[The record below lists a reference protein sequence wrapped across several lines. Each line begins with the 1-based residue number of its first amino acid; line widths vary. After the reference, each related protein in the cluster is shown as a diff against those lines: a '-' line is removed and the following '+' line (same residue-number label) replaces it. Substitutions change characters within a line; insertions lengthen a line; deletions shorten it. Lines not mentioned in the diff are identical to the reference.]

1 MRAAMSREMHQT
13 DDDPQP
19 RKSRFSFEN
28 ASPEPKP
35 ERVRREAS
43 IDPDAAS
50 FSEWDDADERHES
63 VNSGACSSLA
73 QTSRR
78 EAAAE
83 TSNQSRP
90 GQGITKLFVQ
100 VISSVIGIGA
110 ITATLFSLWMPGSLM
125 PGNLQKQLAQAANPS
140 QVEALTADM
149 EPEVLPIG
157 FPAKKIG
164 IVVGHRG
171 SDSGAVCS
179 NGLTELE
186 VNSNVATFVQMKLID
201 LGYEVELLDEF
212 DPRLKD
218 YQAGLLLSIH
228 ADSCDYINDS
238 ATGFKVAAAFSET
251 KSENSA
257 RLVQCIADR
266 YANITGLRY
275 HYQSVTND
283 MTRYHAFSEI
293 DPNTTAGII
302 EVGFL
307 NLDQETL
314 TSNPERLADGI
325 VAGIKCYLNN
335 EGVSTQGT
343 QP

>member
-1 MRAAMSREMHQT
+1 MSKEMHQI

-19 RKSRFSFEN
+19 RKSRFSLE
-28 ASPEPKP
+28 SQKSEPESEK
-35 ERVRREAS
+35 VRREAS
-43 IDPDAAS
+43 IDA
-50 FSEWDDADERHES
+50 DDAGYDSENHGGAQFEARKSES
-63 VNSGACSSLA
+63 SYRA
-73 QTSRR
+73 QSSRR
-78 EAAAE
+78 EAIPEIAPR
-83 TSNQSRP
+83 SRP
-90 GQGITKLFVQ
+90 GQSIGKIFVQ
-100 VISSVIGIGA
+100 VISSVIGVGM

-125 PGNLQKQLAQAANPS
+125 PGNLQNRLAQAANPS
-140 QVEALTADM
+140 QAEVLTAT
-149 EPEVLPIG
+149 PEASILPSG

-186 VNSNVATFVQMKLID
+186 VNSNVATFAQMKLIE

-238 ATGFKVAAAFSET
+238 ATGFKVAAALSET
-251 KSENSA
+251 KSENSN
-257 RLVQCIADR
+257 RLVQCVADR

-302 EVGFL
+302 EIGFL

-314 TSNPERLADGI
+314 TSKPELLADGI
-325 VAGIKCYLNN
+325 VAGIKCYMNN
-335 EGVSTQGT
+335 EGVSDPGE

>member
-1 MRAAMSREMHQT
+1 MSKEMHHI

-19 RKSRFSFEN
+19 RKSRFSFDSP
-28 ASPEPKP
+28 ASESEP

-43 IDPDAAS
+43 IDS
-50 FSEWDDADERHES
+50 DDAMAEERNYERLQQEATMPES
-63 VNSGACSSLA
+63 HYRGQN
-73 QTSRR
+73 SRR
-78 EAAAE
+78 EAVIEGSAH
-83 TSNQSRP
+83 SHP
-90 GQGITKLFVQ
+90 GQGITKLFMQ
-100 VISSVIGIGA
+100 VISSVIGVGFV
-110 ITATLFSLWMPGSLM
+110 TATLFSLWMPGSLM
-125 PGNLQKQLAQAANPS
+125 PGNLQNRLAQAANPS
-140 QVEALTADM
+140 QA
-149 EPEVLPIG
+149 EVLTPKPETAMLPSG

-186 VNSNVATFVQMKLID
+186 VNSNIATFAQMKLID
-201 LGYEVELLDEF
+201 MGYDVELLDEF

-218 YQAGLLLSIH
+218 YQAGLLFSIH

-238 ATGFKVAAAFSET
+238 ATGFKVAAALSET
-251 KSENSA
+251 KSENST
-257 RLVQCIADR
+257 RLVQCVADR
-266 YANITGLRY
+266 YANLTGLRY

-307 NLDQETL
+307 NLDQEIL
-314 TSNPERLADGI
+314 TSNPELLADGI
-325 VAGIKCYLNN
+325 VAGIKCYMNN
-335 EGVSTQGT
+335 EGVSDPGV

>member
-1 MRAAMSREMHQT
+1 MSKEMHQI
-13 DDDPQP
+13 DEDPKP
-19 RKSRFSFEN
+19 RKSRFSFE
-28 ASPEPKP
+28 SHGSEPEP

-43 IDPDAAS
+43 IDSDGAVH
-50 FSEWDDADERHES
+50 SETRMPATTGRGH
-63 VNSGACSSLA
+63 
-73 QTSRR
+73 TSRR
-78 EAAAE
+78 EALPEGAPR
-83 TSNQSRP
+83 SKQGP
-90 GQGITKLFVQ
+90 GIGRLFAQ
-100 VISSVIGIGA
+100 VISSVIGVGV

-125 PGNLQKQLAQAANPS
+125 PGNLQNRMAQAANPS
-140 QVEALTADM
+140 QAEVLTAT
-149 EPEVLPIG
+149 PASLPMG
-157 FPAKKIG
+157 FPVKKIG

-171 SDSGAVCS
+171 GDSGAVCS

-186 VNSNVATFVQMKLID
+186 VNSNVATFAQMKLID
-201 LGYEVELLDEF
+201 MGYDVELLDEF
-212 DPRLKD
+212 DPRLKN

-238 ATGFKVAAAFSET
+238 ATGFKVAAALSET
-251 KSENSA
+251 KSENSN

-302 EVGFL
+302 EIGFL
-307 NLDQETL
+307 NLDQDIL
-314 TSNPERLADGI
+314 TSNPELLADGI
-325 VAGIKCYLNN
+325 VAGIKCYMNN
-335 EGVSTQGT
+335 EGVTDPGT

>member
-1 MRAAMSREMHQT
+1 MSKEMHQI
-13 DDDPQP
+13 DDDPKP
-19 RKSRFSFEN
+19 RKSRFSFDSQPQDSE
-28 ASPEPKP
+28 SQK
-35 ERVRREAS
+35 VRREAS
-43 IDPDAAS
+43 MDSDDVLFDKTNEAD
-50 FSEWDDADERHES
+50 FRSEVRQSES
-63 VNSGACSSLA
+63 PYRGQS
-73 QTSRR
+73 SRR
-78 EAAAE
+78 EDVPENA
-83 TSNQSRP
+83 SKGQSL
-90 GQGITKLFVQ
+90 QGIGRLFVQ
-100 VISSVIGIGA
+100 VMSSVIGVGVV
-110 ITATLFSLWMPGSLM
+110 TATLFSLWMPGSLM
-125 PGNLQKQLAQAANPS
+125 PSSLQNRLAQAANPS
-140 QVEALTADM
+140 QAEVLTAT
-149 EPEVLPIG
+149 PEAAVLPSG

-186 VNSNVATFVQMKLID
+186 VNSNVATFAQMKLID
-201 LGYEVELLDEF
+201 MGFDVELLDEF

-218 YQAGLLLSIH
+218 YQAGLLFSIH

-238 ATGFKVAAAFSET
+238 ATGFKVAAALSET
-251 KSENSA
+251 KSSNSN
-257 RLVQCIADR
+257 RLVQCVADR

-307 NLDQETL
+307 NLDQEIL
-314 TSNPERLADGI
+314 TSKPELLADGI
-325 VAGIKCYLNN
+325 VAGIKCYLEN
-335 EGVSTQGT
+335 EGVSDPGL

>member
-1 MRAAMSREMHQT
+1 MSREMHQL
-13 DDDPQP
+13 DDEPKP
-19 RKSRFSFEN
+19 RQSRFSFEN
-28 ASPEPKP
+28 QGTEPEL
-35 ERVRREAS
+35 EQVRREAS
-43 IDPDAAS
+43 ID
-50 FSEWDDADERHES
+50 ADEAMHSQAWTPET
-63 VNSGACSSLA
+63 SGGGH
-73 QTSRR
+73 TSRR
-78 EAAAE
+78 EAHPEGAPR
-83 TSNQSRP
+83 SKQIP
-90 GQGITKLFVQ
+90 GNGRLFAQ
-100 VISSVIGIGA
+100 VISSVIGVGV

-125 PGNLQKQLAQAANPS
+125 PGNLQNRMAQAANPS
-140 QVEALTADM
+140 QAEALTAT
-149 EPEVLPIG
+149 PAPLPLG
-157 FPAKKIG
+157 FPVKKIG

-186 VNSNVATFVQMKLID
+186 VNSNVATFAQMKLID
-201 LGYEVELLDEF
+201 MGYDVELLDEF
-212 DPRLKD
+212 DPRLKG

-228 ADSCDYINDS
+228 ADSCEYINDS
-238 ATGFKVAAAFSET
+238 ATGFKVAAALSET
-251 KSENSA
+251 KSENSS

-307 NLDQETL
+307 NLDQAIL
-314 TSNPERLADGI
+314 TSSPELLADGI
-325 VAGIKCYLNN
+325 VAGIKCYMNN
-335 EGVSTQGT
+335 EGVSDPGT

>member
-1 MRAAMSREMHQT
+1 MSKEMHQI
-13 DDDPQP
+13 DEDPKP
-19 RKSRFSFEN
+19 RKSRFSFE
-28 ASPEPKP
+28 SLGSEPEP

-43 IDPDAAS
+43 IDSDGVVH
-50 FSEWDDADERHES
+50 SETRMPATTGRGH
-63 VNSGACSSLA
+63 
-73 QTSRR
+73 TSRR
-78 EAAAE
+78 EAFPEGAPR
-83 TSNQSRP
+83 SKQGP
-90 GQGITKLFVQ
+90 GIGRLFAQ
-100 VISSVIGIGA
+100 VISSVIGVGV

-125 PGNLQKQLAQAANPS
+125 PGNLQNRMAHSANPS
-140 QVEALTADM
+140 QA
-149 EPEVLPIG
+149 EVLTVTPESLPMG
-157 FPAKKIG
+157 FPVKKIG
-164 IVVGHRG
+164 IVVGHKG

-186 VNSNVATFVQMKLID
+186 VNSNIATFAQMKLID
-201 LGYEVELLDEF
+201 MGYDVELLDEF
-212 DPRLKD
+212 DPRLKN

-238 ATGFKVAAAFSET
+238 ATGFKVAAALSET
-251 KSENSA
+251 KSENST

-283 MTRYHAFSEI
+283 MSRYHAFSEI

-307 NLDQETL
+307 NLDQDIL
-314 TSNPERLADGI
+314 TSNPELLADGI
-325 VAGIKCYLNN
+325 VAGIKCYMNN
-335 EGVSTQGT
+335 EGVTDPGT

>member
-1 MRAAMSREMHQT
+1 MSREMHQI
-13 DDDPQP
+13 DDDPKP
-19 RKSRFSFEN
+19 RKSRFSLEGHG
-28 ASPEPKP
+28 SEPEP

-43 IDPDAAS
+43 IDS
-50 FSEWDDADERHES
+50 DDARYNDASH
-63 VNSGACSSLA
+63 SGPQPEAGKYQSTYREQS
-73 QTSRR
+73 SRR
-78 EAAAE
+78 EAIPEGTAH
-83 TSNQSRP
+83 SHP
-90 GQGITKLFVQ
+90 GQGIGKLFAQ
-100 VISSVIGIGA
+100 VISSVIGVGA

-125 PGNLQKQLAQAANPS
+125 PGNLQNRIAQAANPS
-140 QVEALTADM
+140 QAEVLTAT
-149 EPEVLPIG
+149 PEAALLPSG

-186 VNSNVATFVQMKLID
+186 VNSNVATFAQMKLID
-201 LGYEVELLDEF
+201 MGYDVELLDEF

-218 YQAGLLLSIH
+218 YQAGLLFSIH

-238 ATGFKVAAAFSET
+238 ATGFKVAAALSET
-251 KSENSA
+251 KSENSN
-257 RLVQCIADR
+257 RLVQCVADR

-283 MTRYHAFSEI
+283 MTRYHAFTEI

-302 EVGFL
+302 EIGFL
-307 NLDQETL
+307 NLDQEML
-314 TSNPERLADGI
+314 TSDPERLADGI
-325 VAGIKCYLNN
+325 VAGIKCYMNN
-335 EGVSTQGT
+335 EGVSDPGV

>member
-1 MRAAMSREMHQT
+1 M
-13 DDDPQP
+13 
-19 RKSRFSFEN
+19 
-28 ASPEPKP
+28 
-35 ERVRREAS
+35 
-43 IDPDAAS
+43 
-50 FSEWDDADERHES
+50 
-63 VNSGACSSLA
+63 
-73 QTSRR
+73 
-78 EAAAE
+78 
-83 TSNQSRP
+83 
-90 GQGITKLFVQ
+90 
-100 VISSVIGIGA
+100 
-110 ITATLFSLWMPGSLM
+110 
-125 PGNLQKQLAQAANPS
+125 
-140 QVEALTADM
+140 
-149 EPEVLPIG
+149 
-157 FPAKKIG
+157 
-164 IVVGHRG
+164 
-171 SDSGAVCS
+171 S
-179 NGLTELE
+179 NGADKPKGTEKINGMTKVIVADLKRSDEFLKVVLE
-186 VNSNVATFVQMKLID
+186 KVTQERKRTVYESDFKELFLPFFRGQYVDDKEKTSELLQAWVRVAGSVFD
-201 LGYEVELLDEF
+201 EVELLDEF
-212 DPRLKD
+212 DARMD
-218 YQAGLLLSIH
+218 GYQAGLLLSIH

-238 ATGFKVAAAFSET
+238 ATGFKVAAALSET

>member
-1 MRAAMSREMHQT
+1 MSREMHQI
-13 DDDPQP
+13 DDDPKP
-19 RKSRFSFEN
+19 RKSRFSFDNPAIE
-28 ASPEPKP
+28 PEP
-35 ERVRREAS
+35 EGTRREAT
-43 IDPDAAS
+43 IDSTEAINDETNHFAQKQETAKAETS
-50 FSEWDDADERHES
+50 FRS
-63 VNSGACSSLA
+63 

-78 EAAAE
+78 EAVADGKSA
-83 TSNQSRP
+83 SYAGQSM
-90 GQGITKLFVQ
+90 GKLFMQ
-100 VISSVIGIGA
+100 VISYVIGVGFV
-110 ITATLFSLWMPGSLM
+110 TATLFSLWMPGSLI
-125 PGNLQKQLAQAANPS
+125 PGNLQDRIVQAANPS
-140 QVEALTADM
+140 QAEVLTAT
-149 EPEVLPIG
+149 PESAVLPSG

-186 VNSNVATFVQMKLID
+186 VNSNVATFAQMKLID
-201 LGYEVELLDEF
+201 LGYDVELLDEF

-218 YQAGLLLSIH
+218 YQAGLLISIH

-238 ATGFKVAAAFSET
+238 ATGFKVAAALSET

-257 RLVQCIADR
+257 RLVQCVADR

-275 HYQSVTND
+275 HYQSVTDD

-307 NLDQETL
+307 NLDQEVL
-314 TSNPERLADGI
+314 TSNPELLADGI
-325 VAGIKCYLNN
+325 VAGIKCYMNN
-335 EGVSTQGT
+335 EGVSDSGVR
-343 QP
+343 P

>member
-1 MRAAMSREMHQT
+1 MSKEMHQI

-19 RKSRFSFEN
+19 GKSRFSIE
-28 ASPEPKP
+28 SQRSEPESEK
-35 ERVRREAS
+35 VRREAS
-43 IDPDAAS
+43 IDA
-50 FSEWDDADERHES
+50 DDAGYGNENYAGAQSEARKSES
-63 VNSGACSSLA
+63 SYRGQS
-73 QTSRR
+73 SRR
-78 EAAAE
+78 EAIPEIAPR
-83 TSNQSRP
+83 SRP
-90 GQGITKLFVQ
+90 GQSIGKIFVQ
-100 VISSVIGIGA
+100 VISSVIGVGM

-125 PGNLQKQLAQAANPS
+125 PGNLQNRLAQAANPS
-140 QVEALTADM
+140 QAEVLTAT
-149 EPEVLPIG
+149 PESSILPSD
-157 FPAKKIG
+157 FPVKKIG

-186 VNSNVATFVQMKLID
+186 VNSNVATFAQMKLIE

-238 ATGFKVAAAFSET
+238 ATGFKVTAALSET
-251 KSENSA
+251 KSENSN

-266 YANITGLRY
+266 YASITGLRY

-302 EVGFL
+302 EIGFL
-307 NLDQETL
+307 NLDQEIL
-314 TSNPERLADGI
+314 TSNPELLADGI
-325 VAGIKCYLNN
+325 VAGIKCYMNN
-335 EGVSTQGT
+335 EGVSDPGE

>member
-1 MRAAMSREMHQT
+1 MSREMHQL
-13 DDDPQP
+13 DDEPKP
-19 RKSRFSFEN
+19 RQSRFSFE
-28 ASPEPKP
+28 SQGPEPEP

-43 IDPDAAS
+43 IDFGEAVY
-50 FSEWDDADERHES
+50 SETRTPET
-63 VNSGACSSLA
+63 SGGGH
-73 QTSRR
+73 TSRR
-78 EAAAE
+78 EAHPEGAPR
-83 TSNQSRP
+83 SKQVP
-90 GQGITKLFVQ
+90 GNGRLFAQ
-100 VISSVIGIGA
+100 VISSVIGVGV

-125 PGNLQKQLAQAANPS
+125 PGNLQNRMAQAANPS
-140 QVEALTADM
+140 QAEALTAT
-149 EPEVLPIG
+149 PAPLPLG
-157 FPAKKIG
+157 FPVKKIG

-186 VNSNVATFVQMKLID
+186 VNSNVATFAQMKLID
-201 LGYEVELLDEF
+201 MGYEVELLDEF

-218 YQAGLLLSIH
+218 YQAGLLFSIH

-238 ATGFKVAAAFSET
+238 ATGFKVAAALSET
-251 KSENSA
+251 KSENSS

-307 NLDQETL
+307 NLDQAIL
-314 TSNPERLADGI
+314 TSSPELLADGI
-325 VAGIKCYLNN
+325 VAGIKCYMNN
-335 EGVSTQGT
+335 EGVSDPGT

>member
-1 MRAAMSREMHQT
+1 MSREMHQT

>member
-1 MRAAMSREMHQT
+1 MSREMHQI
-13 DDDPQP
+13 DEDPKP
-19 RKSRFSFEN
+19 RKSRFSSDSHGSE
-28 ASPEPKP
+28 PEP
-35 ERVRREAS
+35 EQVRPEAS
-43 IDPDAAS
+43 IDPD
-50 FSEWDDADERHES
+50 D
-63 VNSGACSSLA
+63 VNYREDNQAGIRPEARMPETSARGQS
-73 QTSRR
+73 SRR
-78 EAAAE
+78 EPAPEGA
-83 TSNQSRP
+83 TRSHP
-90 GQGITKLFVQ
+90 GQGIGRLFVQ
-100 VISSVIGIGA
+100 VISSVIGVGV

-125 PGNLQKQLAQAANPS
+125 PGNLQNRMAQAANPS
-140 QVEALTADM
+140 QA
-149 EPEVLPIG
+149 EVLTVTSAPLPMG

-186 VNSNVATFVQMKLID
+186 VNSNVATFAQMKLID
-201 LGYEVELLDEF
+201 MGYDVELLDEF

-218 YQAGLLLSIH
+218 YQAGLLFSIH

-238 ATGFKVAAAFSET
+238 ATGFKVSAALSET

-257 RLVQCIADR
+257 RLVQCVADR
-266 YANITGLRY
+266 YSNITGLRY

-302 EVGFL
+302 EIGFL
-307 NLDQETL
+307 NLDQEIL
-314 TSNPERLADGI
+314 TSNPELLADGI
-325 VAGIKCYLNN
+325 VAGIKCYMNN
-335 EGVSTQGT
+335 EGVSDSGV

>member
-1 MRAAMSREMHQT
+1 MSKEMHQI

-19 RKSRFSFEN
+19 RKSRFSFDG
-28 ASPEPKP
+28 PESESEP
-35 ERVRREAS
+35 ERVRREAIMDS
-43 IDPDAAS
+43 
-50 FSEWDDADERHES
+50 DDAMVEERNYSGTKQEARQSES
-63 VNSGACSSLA
+63 RYRG

-78 EAAAE
+78 EAVLE
-83 TSNQSRP
+83 GSVHSHS
-90 GQGITKLFVQ
+90 GQGIARLFVQ
-100 VISSVIGIGA
+100 VISSVIGVGVV
-110 ITATLFSLWMPGSLM
+110 TATLFSLWMPGSLM
-125 PGNLQKQLAQAANPS
+125 PGNLQNRLAQASNPS
-140 QVEALTADM
+140 QA
-149 EPEVLPIG
+149 EVLTPEAETAVLPSG

-186 VNSNVATFVQMKLID
+186 VNSNVATFMQMKLID
-201 LGYEVELLDEF
+201 MGYDVELLDEF
-212 DPRLKD
+212 DSRLKD
-218 YQAGLLLSIH
+218 YQAGLLISIH

-238 ATGFKVAAAFSET
+238 ATGFKVAAALSET
-251 KSENSA
+251 KSENSN
-257 RLVQCIADR
+257 RLVQCVADR

-307 NLDQETL
+307 NLDQEIL
-314 TSNPERLADGI
+314 TSKPELLADGI
-325 VAGIKCYLNN
+325 VAGIKCYMNN
-335 EGVSTQGT
+335 EGVSDPGV

>member
-1 MRAAMSREMHQT
+1 MSREMHQI
-13 DDDPQP
+13 DDEPKS
-19 RKSRFSFEN
+19 RRSRFSLE
-28 ASPEPKP
+28 ARGSEPESEK
-35 ERVRREAS
+35 VRREAS
-43 IDPDAAS
+43 IDH
-50 FSEWDDADERHES
+50 DDMMYGEVRQVEARAEARTPEERPRRQS
-63 VNSGACSSLA
+63 
-73 QTSRR
+73 SRR
-78 EAAAE
+78 EAIPEGAAP
-83 TSNQSRP
+83 SHP
-90 GQGITKLFVQ
+90 GQSIGRLFMQ
-100 VISSVIGIGA
+100 VISSVIGVGA
-110 ITATLFSLWMPGSLM
+110 VTATLFSLWMPGSLM
-125 PGNLQKQLAQAANPS
+125 PGNLQSRMAQAANPS
-140 QVEALTADM
+140 QAEVLTAT
-149 EPEVLPIG
+149 PEAAVLPSG

-186 VNSNVATFVQMKLID
+186 VNSNVATFAQMKLID
-201 LGYEVELLDEF
+201 MGYDVELLDEF

-238 ATGFKVAAAFSET
+238 ATGFKVAAALSET
-251 KSENSA
+251 KSENSN

-302 EVGFL
+302 EIGFL
-307 NLDQETL
+307 NLDQEIL
-314 TSNPERLADGI
+314 TSNPELLADGI
-325 VAGIKCYLNN
+325 VAGIKCYMNN
-335 EGVSTQGT
+335 EGVSDPGV